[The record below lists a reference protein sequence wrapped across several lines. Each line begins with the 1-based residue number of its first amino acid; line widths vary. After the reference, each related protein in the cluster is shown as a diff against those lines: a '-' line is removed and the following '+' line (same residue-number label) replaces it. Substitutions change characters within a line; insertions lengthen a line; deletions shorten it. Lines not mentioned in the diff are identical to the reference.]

1 MDSMDPEAYRELFRA
16 TYMSLLAQ
24 GMDPNTAAAKTLQ
37 ELQQHA
43 TTTEQQHQQQ
53 VQPPPPTEHDRNN
66 VTLESDQDMD
76 KMVDVQDEL
85 AVVED
90 NGGKTEDMHVAAVA
104 DIEADVDVDMG
115 ERMSLVKEPVE
126 LLPEPPS
133 NVSMEKTI
141 HVPPPAPPA
150 KPTTEPLGQQ
160 LKTALYDAAESEDYR
175 HVKRLLYTVFSD
187 TMTLS
192 QAFVEDLASE
202 AAAAE
207 EWWGV
212 ERDDVQEVYALLVDA
227 LGRAQD
233 QTALQNTWRNAL
245 AVMVSQ
251 PWNVCSTWVKP
262 EQLRFFLVM
271 FEHPMLFDPDY
282 AEVIGGLCKLFYHL
296 SASAKDLLRAQ
307 WNTFYSNDELH
318 RLLQVLQ
325 QTITVCLYGSKKMDL
340 VYAACAMMKE
350 LHQINQVRDPP
361 FATYDEF
368 YNDAVNSEVDI
379 VHDYSRSLFFLKK
392 RLEASGGHAED
403 HQHLSHR
410 ILSELS
416 FCDFSFVLDAASKSR
431 ILNIDSD
438 LEQRSRIQD
447 AMVSRL
453 LTNSVSPYLVL
464 RVRRDNIVEDSLQ
477 QLVRASPETLK
488 KPLKVKFIGEDG
500 IDEGGVRK
508 EFFQILLRQLLD
520 PAYGMFTYD
529 DETRTLWFNSDSLE
543 ATMEFELIGILLGL
557 AIYNA
562 VILDVSFPHIV
573 YKKLMGCRLGLDDIE
588 TAMPALGKG
597 LRQLL
602 DFDGNVEEV
611 FQRNFEYSYEV
622 FGAVKTI
629 ELKPGGAAIAVT
641 NENRAEYVKLYVDYI
656 LNASVAKQFEAFH
669 KGFHLVCNGEVLE
682 MFRWEELQLL
692 VCGSPELDFE
702 ALEKAAR
709 YEDGYTEES
718 ECIRNFWSVVHEF
731 SLEEKKK
738 LLRFSTG
745 SDRVPIRGLSSMLFI
760 ISRNGP
766 DSDRLPTAHTCFNH
780 LLLPEYSTREKLK
793 DRLLLAINQAEGFGL
808 R

>member
-1 MDSMDPEAYRELFRA
+1 MDPEAYRELFRA
-16 TYMSLLAQ
+16 TYTSLLAQ

-43 TTTEQQHQQQ
+43 ATEQVQHQPDDNNGVGAAEQRGHD
-53 VQPPPPTEHDRNN
+53 TE
-66 VTLESDQDMD
+66 
-76 KMVDVQDEL
+76 KMVDVQDER
-85 AVVED
+85 ATGASEENAAKPED
-90 NGGKTEDMHVAAVA
+90 VAVAAVA
-104 DIEADVDVDMG
+104 EVETDADVDMT
-115 ERMSLVKEPVE
+115 ERMSLVKEPMH
-126 LLPEPPS
+126 LPPEPS
-133 NVSMEKTI
+133 NVVMTEPTETANLA
-141 HVPPPAPPA
+141 PPPAPVRQIA
-150 KPTTEPLGQQ
+150 EPLGQQ
-160 LKTALYDAAESEDYR
+160 LKTALYDAAETDDYR

-187 TMTLS
+187 TKALS
-192 QAFVEDLASE
+192 EAFVEDPVC
-202 AAAAE
+202 AAIANE

-212 ERDDVQEVYALLVDA
+212 ERNDVQEVYALLVDA

-251 PWNVCSTWVKP
+251 PWNVCSTWVQP

-271 FEHPMLFDPDY
+271 LDHPMLFDPDY
-282 AEVIGGLCKLFYHL
+282 AEVMGGVCKLFYHL
-296 SASAKDLLRAQ
+296 STSAKDLLRAQ
-307 WNTFYSNDELH
+307 WNTFYSNEELH

-350 LHQINQVRDPP
+350 LHQINQVRDAP

-392 RLEASGGHAED
+392 RMEASGGRAED
-403 HQHLSHR
+403 HHHLTHR

-416 FCDFSFVLDAASKSR
+416 FCDFAFVLDAASKSR

-453 LTNSVSPYLVL
+453 LTNSVSPYLLL
-464 RVRRDNIVEDSLQ
+464 RVRRDNIVEDCLQ

-573 YKKLMGCRLGLDDIE
+573 YKKLMGCRLGLSDIE

-602 DFDGNVEEV
+602 EFDGDVEEV

-629 ELKPGGAAIAVT
+629 ELKPGGTTIPVT
-641 NENRAEYVKLYVDYI
+641 NANRAEYVELYADYI
-656 LNASVAKQFEAFH
+656 LNTSVSRQYEAFH

-702 ALEKAAR
+702 ALEEAAR

-718 ECIRNFWSVVHEF
+718 ECIR
-731 SLEEKKK
+731 
-738 LLRFSTG
+738 
-745 SDRVPIRGLSSMLFI
+745 
-760 ISRNGP
+760 
-766 DSDRLPTAHTCFNH
+766 FNH

>member
-1 MDSMDPEAYRELFRA
+1 MDPEAYRELFRA
-16 TYMSLLAQ
+16 TYTSLLAQ

-43 TTTEQQHQQQ
+43 ATEQVQHQPDDNNGVGAAEQRGQ
-53 VQPPPPTEHDRNN
+53 DTE
-66 VTLESDQDMD
+66 
-76 KMVDVQDEL
+76 KMVDVQDER
-85 AVVED
+85 ATGASDENAAKPED
-90 NGGKTEDMHVAAVA
+90 VAVAAVA
-104 DIEADVDVDMG
+104 EVETDADVDMT
-115 ERMSLVKEPVE
+115 ERMSLVKEPMH
-126 LLPEPPS
+126 LLPEPP
-133 NVSMEKTI
+133 NVVMTEPTETANLA
-141 HVPPPAPPA
+141 PPPAPVRQIA
-150 KPTTEPLGQQ
+150 EPLGQQ
-160 LKTALYDAAESEDYR
+160 LKTALYDAAETDDYR
-175 HVKRLLYTVFSD
+175 HVKRLLYTIFSD
-187 TMTLS
+187 TKALS
-192 QAFVEDLASE
+192 EAFVEDPVP
-202 AAAAE
+202 AAIANE
-207 EWWGV
+207 EWWGI
-212 ERDDVQEVYALLVDA
+212 ERNDVQEVYALLVDA

-251 PWNVCSTWVKP
+251 PWNVCSTWVQP

-271 FEHPMLFDPDY
+271 LDHPMLFDPDY
-282 AEVIGGLCKLFYHL
+282 AEVMGGVCKLFYHL
-296 SASAKDLLRAQ
+296 SASAKELLRAQ
-307 WNTFYSNDELH
+307 WNTFYSNEELH

-350 LHQINQVRDPP
+350 LHQINQVRDTP

-379 VHDYSRSLFFLKK
+379 VHDYSR
-392 RLEASGGHAED
+392 
-403 HQHLSHR
+403 
-410 ILSELS
+410 
-416 FCDFSFVLDAASKSR
+416 
-431 ILNIDSD
+431 
-438 LEQRSRIQD
+438 
-447 AMVSRL
+447 
-453 LTNSVSPYLVL
+453 PYLLL
-464 RVRRDNIVEDSLQ
+464 RVRRDNIVEDCLQ

-573 YKKLMGCRLGLDDIE
+573 YKKLMGCRLGLSDIE

-602 DFDGNVEEV
+602 EFDGDVEEV

-629 ELKPGGAAIAVT
+629 ELKPGGTTIPVT
-641 NENRAEYVKLYVDYI
+641 NANRAEYVELYADYI
-656 LNASVAKQFEAFH
+656 LNTSVSRQYEAFH

-702 ALEKAAR
+702 ALEEAAR